1 MLIINHLLAL
11 KTHVI
16 QGNETQKLKE
26 EKPPWY
32 FCILVSYSRPQRSP
46 IHFLFSIGGTVLF
59 PNHYNRFQMVLE
71 NYIDSEHQK
80 KSVIL

>member
-1 MLIINHLLAL
+1 MQFTAVSINL
-11 KTHVI
+11 KTKALL
-16 QGNETQKLKE
+16 G
-26 EKPPWY
+26 Y
-32 FCILVSYSRPQRSP
+32 FRSVFPFSR
-46 IHFLFSIGGTVLF
+46 FLFMAPKATDIFSLLSSAAQVLF